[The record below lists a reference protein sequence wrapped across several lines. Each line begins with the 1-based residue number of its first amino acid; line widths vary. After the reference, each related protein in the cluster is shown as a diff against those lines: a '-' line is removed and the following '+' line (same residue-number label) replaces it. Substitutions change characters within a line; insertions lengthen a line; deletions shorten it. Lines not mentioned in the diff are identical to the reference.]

1 MEWHAEVHRAVR
13 AIHHHTH
20 TQQIRLMLLHDI
32 DRLLHATALGHHV
45 LNHQHLLARRDL
57 EPAPQHQLA
66 LFLLHENEP
75 DAQLPRH
82 FLTDHEAAHRR
93 CYNRHRTIT
102 AHLIRDG
109 LAELLHDR
117 HILQRLRALEELPTV
132 QPAPQ
137 NKMPL
142 QQRARLPEQTQS
154 FFIRHGVDE
163 KQHGV

>member
-1 MEWHAEVHRAVR
+1 MERYTEVHRAVR
-13 AIHHHTH
+13 AIHHHAH
-20 TQQIRLMLLHDI
+20 AQQIRLMRLHDV
-32 DRLLHATALGHHV
+32 DRLLHSATLGHYI
-45 LNHQHLLARRDL
+45 LDHQHLLARGDL
-57 EPAPQHQLA
+57 ESAPQHQFA
-66 LFLLHENEP
+66 FLFLHKNEP

-82 FLTDHEAAHRR
+82 FLTDHEAAHSR
-93 CYNRHRTIT
+93 CHHRHRAVT

-117 HILQRLRALEELPTV
+117 HILQRLRALEELPAV

-142 QQRARLPEQTQS
+142 QQRARLPEQTQC

-163 KQHGV
+163 KQPGA